1 MKALLA
7 TVISLALTTV
17 VIGNAYYQKKQFYP
31 SIVYLTNSNP
41 SMAVMYLQAFI
52 LVLLVGK
59 LLRKIFFGQ
68 LRPAEFE
75 HLIERSWYAI
85 TETCLAFTVF
95 RDDFNPKF
103 IALFTLLLFLK
114 AFHWLAEDRV
124 DYMER
129 SPVIGWLFHV
139 RILTLLMLLA
149 HADFYFIHH
158 AYQFTASKGPSVQLV
173 FGFEYSI
180 LIIMIVNILI
190 KYVLHTI
197 DSRWEAPWESKA
209 AVLLYTELAIN
220 FLKVLLYIGFVAV
233 MVRIYTLPLFAFRPM
248 YETMRSFK
256 KAYNDVVLSRR
267 AIRNMNTLYPD
278 ATPAELAAAD
288 NECIICREEMHT
300 GAKKLPC
307 NHIFH
312 AACLRLWFQRQQ
324 TCPTCR
330 LNVLRAPAPEPA
342 AAPAPPAAQPPPPA
356 PGPVPPPF
364 PNMPNLPN
372 MHNMPPPPPM
382 MAWGMP
388 PPPPPR
394 PASLANLTTAE
405 LQRMEGNER
414 RNIEARLQLLREIQ
428 AMLDASVLL
437 MQQYSTVVANLPQN
451 NATVSTQTDIKIEV
465 VNPPTS
471 ASASQAKSEPDVV
484 PTTSSYKPPA
494 VPSTSKAD
502 LTDDASMQPD
512 TTTDSTNRKRGKISE
527 MPMRPQ
533 SAYMMWLN
541 SAREQIKLDNPGM
554 KINDFAKKAGEIWK
568 SMKDK
573 TKWEEKAAK
582 AKEQY
587 AKDLESHNA
596 RESGE

>member
-1 MKALLA
+1 MKALVA

-52 LVLLVGK
+52 LVLLFGK
-59 LLRKIFFGQ
+59 LLRRIFFGQ

-103 IALFTLLLFLK
+103 IALFTVLLFLK

-129 SPVIGWLFHV
+129 SPVIGVLFHV
-139 RILTLLMLLA
+139 RILTLLTLLS
-149 HADFYFIHH
+149 HVDLYFIHH
-158 AYQFTASKGPSVQLV
+158 AYQFTTYKGPSVQLV

-180 LIIMIVNILI
+180 LTIMICNILI
-190 KYVLHTI
+190 KYTLHTI

-288 NECIICREEMHT
+288 NECIICREEMHS

-330 LNVLRAPAPEPA
+330 LNVLRAPAPETPH
-342 AAPAPPAAQPPPPA
+342 APADVPHGNVPPVNIPVLNVA
-356 PGPVPPPF
+356 PGNVPVVNIAVVNHAPGNAPLGNVPQPNAPPGNAGAPQPAVNMVPPPF
-364 PNMPNLPN
+364 PNM
-372 MHNMPPPPPM
+372 PPPPM

-388 PPPPPR
+388 PPPPR
-394 PASLANLTTAE
+394 PATLATLSTAE

-451 NATVSTQTDIKIEV
+451 SSNVATQTEISPNI
-465 VNPPTS
+465 PPS
-471 ASASQAKSEPDVV
+471 EPASMKVKTEPDVV
-484 PTTSSYKPPA
+484 PTTSNINSTA
-494 VPSTSKAD
+494 TPSTSSA
-502 LTDDASMQPD
+502 PV
-512 TTTDSTNRKRGKISE
+512 TTDFEEVSTSESNLNMNR
-527 MPMRPQ
+527 
-533 SAYMMWLN
+533 
-541 SAREQIKLDNPGM
+541 
-554 KINDFAKKAGEIWK
+554 
-568 SMKDK
+568 
-573 TKWEEKAAK
+573 EEKTGADAEELRRRRLQK
-582 AKEQY
+582 FNIQQ
-587 AKDLESHNA
+587 
-596 RESGE
+596 

>member
-1 MKALLA
+1 MKALVA

-41 SMAVMYLQAFI
+41 SMAVMYLQGFI
-52 LVLLVGK
+52 LVLLIGK

-139 RILTLLMLLA
+139 RILSLLMLLS

-158 AYQFTASKGPSVQLV
+158 AYQFTISKGPSVQLV

-190 KYVLHTI
+190 KYVLHAI
-197 DSRWEAPWESKA
+197 DSRWEAPWESKT

-288 NECIICREEMHT
+288 NECIICREEMHS

-330 LNVLRAPAPEPA
+330 LNVLRAPAPEQPH
-342 AAPAPPAAQPPPPA
+342 APPNVPHGNAPPGNVPHGNAPPGNVPPGNVPHGNAPVPPPAANI
-356 PGPVPPPF
+356 VPPPF
-364 PNMPNLPN
+364 PNL
-372 MHNMPPPPPM
+372 PPPPM
-382 MAWGMP
+382 MAWGI

-394 PASLANLTTAE
+394 PASLANLSTAE
-405 LQRMEGNER
+405 LQRMEGHER

-451 NATVSTQTDIKIEV
+451 SANVATQTEIFRTEPSPEPSPVKV
-465 VNPPTS
+465 KT
-471 ASASQAKSEPDVV
+471 EPDVV
-484 PTTSSYKPPA
+484 PTTSNYKQPVA
-494 VPSTSKAD
+494 TPSTSTATLTEDFEDVSSTETTNLNVKREKTDAD
-502 LTDDASMQPD
+502 A
-512 TTTDSTNRKRGKISE
+512 
-527 MPMRPQ
+527 
-533 SAYMMWLN
+533 
-541 SAREQIKLDNPGM
+541 
-554 KINDFAKKAGEIWK
+554 
-568 SMKDK
+568 
-573 TKWEEKAAK
+573 EELRRRRLQKFTMEK
-582 AKEQY
+582 
-587 AKDLESHNA
+587 
-596 RESGE
+596 

>member
-1 MKALLA
+1 MKAILA

-52 LVLLVGK
+52 LVLLLGK

-129 SPVIGWLFHV
+129 SPVIGLVFHV
-139 RILTLLMLLA
+139 RILSLLMLLA

-158 AYQFTASKGPSVQLV
+158 AYQFTTAKGPSVQLV

-180 LIIMIVNILI
+180 LIIMIANILI
-190 KYVLHTI
+190 KYVLHAI

-330 LNVLRAPAPEPA
+330 LNVLRAPAPEPPP
-342 AAPAPPAAQPPPPA
+342 AAPAAPPRAAPHAAPA
-356 PGPVPPPF
+356 GPPPF
-364 PNMPNLPN
+364 PNM
-372 MHNMPPPPPM
+372 PPPPM

-394 PASLANLTTAE
+394 PASLATLTTAE
-405 LQRMEGNER
+405 LQRMEGTER
-414 RNIEARLQLLREIQ
+414 RNIEARLQLLREIE

-437 MQQYSTVVANLPQN
+437 MQQYSSVVANLPQN
-451 NATVSTQTDIKIEV
+451 SVTVATQTETIKTEA
-465 VNPPTS
+465 PLSSPS
-471 ASASQAKSEPDVV
+471 AAAGPSFKPQPG
-484 PTTSSYKPPA
+484 PPPA
-494 VPSTSKAD
+494 EASSST
-502 LTDDASMQPD
+502 
-512 TTTDSTNRKRGKISE
+512 R
-527 MPMRPQ
+527 
-533 SAYMMWLN
+533 
-541 SAREQIKLDNPGM
+541 
-554 KINDFAKKAGEIWK
+554 
-568 SMKDK
+568 DK
-573 TKWEEKAAK
+573 TDADAEELRRRRLQKFTQDK
-582 AKEQY
+582 
-587 AKDLESHNA
+587 
-596 RESGE
+596 

>member
-7 TVISLALTTV
+7 TVSSLVLTTV

-139 RILTLLMLLA
+139 RILSLLMLLA
-149 HADFYFIHH
+149 QADLYFINH
-158 AYQFTASKGPSVQLV
+158 AYQVTISKGPSVQLV

-180 LIIMIVNILI
+180 LIIMIANILI
-190 KYVLHTI
+190 KYCLHAI
-197 DSRWEAPWESKA
+197 DSRWEAPWENKA
-209 AVLLYTELAIN
+209 AVLLYTDLAIN
-220 FLKVLLYIGFVAV
+220 FLKVLLYIGFVAI

-278 ATPAELAAAD
+278 ATAEELAAAD

-342 AAPAPPAAQPPPPA
+342 PAAAPPPPPDA
-356 PGPVPPPF
+356 TPPPQA
-364 PNMPNLPN
+364 
-372 MHNMPPPPPM
+372 NMPPPMMGMGPM
-382 MAWGMP
+382 PMGMGIPGMP
-388 PPPPPR
+388 GMPMGMGMGWAAPPPPPR
-394 PASLANLTTAE
+394 PAALANLTEDE
-405 LQRMEGNER
+405 LRRLEGTER
-414 RNIEARLQLLREIQ
+414 RNVEARLLLLREIQ

-437 MQQYSTVVANLPQN
+437 MQQYSAVANPQN
-451 NATVSTQTDIKIEV
+451 SANVATQTDLSGEPAEAPKSA
-465 VNPPTS
+465 PTP
-471 ASASQAKSEPDVV
+471 KSEPDVV
-484 PTTSSYKPPA
+484 P
-494 VPSTSKAD
+494 STSGSSGPRPPSPTPSSSKAQAPTLRPAALD
-502 LTDDASMQPD
+502 TDREKTDADAEELRRRRLQKF
-512 TTTDSTNRKRGKISE
+512 T
-527 MPMRPQ
+527 
-533 SAYMMWLN
+533 
-541 SAREQIKLDNPGM
+541 LD
-554 KINDFAKKAGEIWK
+554 K
-568 SMKDK
+568 
-573 TKWEEKAAK
+573 
-582 AKEQY
+582 
-587 AKDLESHNA
+587 
-596 RESGE
+596 

>member
-7 TVISLALTTV
+7 TVSSLVLTTV

-129 SPVIGWLFHV
+129 SPVIGWVFHV

-149 HADFYFIHH
+149 QADLYFINH
-158 AYQFTASKGPSVQLV
+158 AYQVTISKGPSVQLV

-180 LIIMIVNILI
+180 LIIMIANILI
-190 KYVLHTI
+190 KYCLHAI
-197 DSRWEAPWESKA
+197 DSRWEAPWENKA
-209 AVLLYTELAIN
+209 AVLLYTDLAIN
-220 FLKVLLYIGFVAV
+220 FLKVLLYIGFVAI

-278 ATPAELAAAD
+278 ATAEELAAAD

-342 AAPAPPAAQPPPPA
+342 AAAPPPPHDA
-356 PGPVPPPF
+356 TPPPQ
-364 PNMPNLPN
+364 P
-372 MHNMPPPPPM
+372 NMPPPMMGMGPM
-382 MAWGMP
+382 PMGMGIPGIPGMP
-388 PPPPPR
+388 GMPGMPMGMGWAAPPPPPR
-394 PASLANLTTAE
+394 SAALANLTEDE
-405 LQRMEGNER
+405 LRRLEGTER
-414 RNIEARLQLLREIQ
+414 RNVEARLLLLREIQ

-437 MQQYSTVVANLPQN
+437 MQQYSAVANPQN
-451 NATVSTQTDIKIEV
+451 SANVATQTDLSGEPAEGPKSA
-465 VNPPTS
+465 PTP
-471 ASASQAKSEPDVV
+471 KTEPDVV
-484 PTTSSYKPPA
+484 PSTSSSGPRPPSPT
-494 VPSTSKAD
+494 PSSSKASPAPTLRPAALD
-502 LTDDASMQPD
+502 TDREKTDADAEELRRRRLQKF
-512 TTTDSTNRKRGKISE
+512 T
-527 MPMRPQ
+527 
-533 SAYMMWLN
+533 
-541 SAREQIKLDNPGM
+541 LD
-554 KINDFAKKAGEIWK
+554 K
-568 SMKDK
+568 
-573 TKWEEKAAK
+573 
-582 AKEQY
+582 
-587 AKDLESHNA
+587 
-596 RESGE
+596 

>member
-7 TVISLALTTV
+7 TVISLGLTTV

-129 SPVIGWLFHV
+129 SPVIGLLFHV

-190 KYVLHTI
+190 KYVLHAI

-330 LNVLRAPAPEPA
+330 LNVLRAPAPEAGGA
-342 AAPAPPAAQPPPPA
+342 AGPAPAPAHPGLAPHAPHVAPTPPP

-364 PNMPNLPN
+364 P
-372 MHNMPPPPPM
+372 NMPPPPPM

-451 NATVSTQTDIKIEV
+451 NATVSTQTETRIEEL
-465 VNPPTS
+465 NKESQEPTS
-471 ASASQAKSEPDVV
+471 QVKTEPDVV
-484 PTTSSYKPPA
+484 PTTSSYKQPSPI
-494 VPSTSKAD
+494 PSTSKTIV
-502 LTDDASMQPD
+502 TDDLSPMQPD
-512 TTTDSTNRKRGKISE
+512 TTTPVDTNR
-527 MPMRPQ
+527 
-533 SAYMMWLN
+533 
-541 SAREQIKLDNPGM
+541 
-554 KINDFAKKAGEIWK
+554 
-568 SMKDK
+568 DK
-573 TKWEEKAAK
+573 TDVDAADELRRRRLQK
-582 AKEQY
+582 FAMDK
-587 AKDLESHNA
+587 
-596 RESGE
+596 

>member
-1 MKALLA
+1 MKAILA
-7 TVISLALTTV
+7 TVISLALTTI

-129 SPVIGWLFHV
+129 SPVIGWIFHI
-139 RILTLLMLLA
+139 RILSLLKLLA
-149 HADFYFIHH
+149 HADFYFIYH

-190 KYVLHTI
+190 KYVLHAI

-220 FLKVLLYIGFVAV
+220 FLKVLLYMGFVAV

-278 ATPAELAAAD
+278 ATAAELAAAD

-330 LNVLRAPAPEPA
+330 LNVLRAPAPAPAAAA
-342 AAPAPPAAQPPPPA
+342 AAPAGAAPAPAGPGPGAAAGAARAPAAPPQPPPA
-356 PGPVPPPF
+356 PGVGTAVPPPF
-364 PNMPNLPN
+364 PNM
-372 MHNMPPPPPM
+372 PPPPM

-394 PASLANLTTAE
+394 PASLANLSTAE

-414 RNIEARLQLLREIQ
+414 RNIEARLQLLREIE

-437 MQQYSTVVANLPQN
+437 MQQYSAVVANLPQN
-451 NATVSTQTDIKIEV
+451 SITIGTQTEAVKSES
-465 VNPPTS
+465 TS
-471 ASASQAKSEPDVV
+471 EPSPSNVKVEPDVV
-484 PTTSSYKPPA
+484 PTTSTSQKPTP
-494 VPSTSKAD
+494 TSPQTT
-502 LTDDASMQPD
+502 LQPD
-512 TTTDSTNRKRGKISE
+512 EYIPE
-527 MPMRPQ
+527 
-533 SAYMMWLN
+533 SAAP
-541 SAREQIKLDNPGM
+541 SSSSR
-554 KINDFAKKAGEIWK
+554 
-568 SMKDK
+568 DK
-573 TKWEEKAAK
+573 TDADTEELRRRRLQKFTVDK
-582 AKEQY
+582 
-587 AKDLESHNA
+587 
-596 RESGE
+596 

>member
-7 TVISLALTTV
+7 TVISLGLTTV

-41 SMAVMYLQAFI
+41 SMA
-52 LVLLVGK
+52 
-59 LLRKIFFGQ
+59 
-68 LRPAEFE
+68 

-129 SPVIGWLFHV
+129 SPVIGLLFHV

-190 KYVLHTI
+190 KYVLHAI

-300 GAKKLPC
+300 A
-307 NHIFH
+307 
-312 AACLRLWFQRQQ
+312 
-324 TCPTCR
+324 
-330 LNVLRAPAPEPA
+330 
-342 AAPAPPAAQPPPPA
+342 
-356 PGPVPPPF
+356 
-364 PNMPNLPN
+364 
-372 MHNMPPPPPM
+372 M

-451 NATVSTQTDIKIEV
+451 NATVSTQTETRIEEL
-465 VNPPTS
+465 NKESQEPTS
-471 ASASQAKSEPDVV
+471 QVKTEPDVV
-484 PTTSSYKPPA
+484 PTTSSYKQPSPI
-494 VPSTSKAD
+494 PSTSKTIV
-502 LTDDASMQPD
+502 TDDLSPMQPD
-512 TTTDSTNRKRGKISE
+512 TTTPVDTNR
-527 MPMRPQ
+527 
-533 SAYMMWLN
+533 
-541 SAREQIKLDNPGM
+541 
-554 KINDFAKKAGEIWK
+554 
-568 SMKDK
+568 DK
-573 TKWEEKAAK
+573 TDVDAADELRRRRLQK
-582 AKEQY
+582 FAMDK
-587 AKDLESHNA
+587 
-596 RESGE
+596 

>member
-7 TVISLALTTV
+7 TVISLGLTTV

-129 SPVIGWLFHV
+129 SPVIGLLFHV

-158 AYQFTASKGPSVQLV
+158 AYQFTAVKGPSVQLV

-190 KYVLHTI
+190 KYVLHAI

-330 LNVLRAPAPEPA
+330 LNVLRAPAPEAAGAPGPA
-342 AAPAPPAAQPPPPA
+342 PPAPPLVGLPPHAAPAPPP

-364 PNMPNLPN
+364 P
-372 MHNMPPPPPM
+372 NMPPPPPM

-451 NATVSTQTDIKIEV
+451 NVTVSTQTETRIEELIKESPIS
-465 VNPPTS
+465 TT
-471 ASASQAKSEPDVV
+471 QGKSEPDVV
-484 PTTSSYKPPA
+484 PTTSSYKQPSP
-494 VPSTSKAD
+494 VPSTSKTIVTED
-502 LTDDASMQPD
+502 TSPMQPD
-512 TTTDSTNRKRGKISE
+512 TTTPVDTNR
-527 MPMRPQ
+527 
-533 SAYMMWLN
+533 
-541 SAREQIKLDNPGM
+541 
-554 KINDFAKKAGEIWK
+554 
-568 SMKDK
+568 DK
-573 TKWEEKAAK
+573 TDVDAADELRRRRLQK
-582 AKEQY
+582 FALDK
-587 AKDLESHNA
+587 
-596 RESGE
+596 

>member
-1 MKALLA
+1 MKAVLA

-59 LLRKIFFGQ
+59 MLRKIFFGQ

-129 SPVIGWLFHV
+129 SPVIGWVFHI
-139 RILTLLMLLA
+139 RILSLLMLLA

-158 AYQFTASKGPSVQLV
+158 AYHVTTSKGPSVQLV

-180 LIIMIVNILI
+180 LIIMIANILI
-190 KYVLHTI
+190 KYVLHAI

-278 ATPAELAAAD
+278 ATQAELEAAD
-288 NECIICREEMHT
+288 NECIICREEMHS
-300 GAKKLPC
+300 AL
-307 NHIFH
+307 
-312 AACLRLWFQRQQ
+312 
-324 TCPTCR
+324 
-330 LNVLRAPAPEPA
+330 
-342 AAPAPPAAQPPPPA
+342 
-356 PGPVPPPF
+356 
-364 PNMPNLPN
+364 
-372 MHNMPPPPPM
+372 
-382 MAWGMP
+382 MAWP

-394 PASLANLTTAE
+394 PANLAVLTTAE

-437 MQQYSTVVANLPQN
+437 MQQYSTVVANSAQN
-451 NATVSTQTDIKIEV
+451 NVSVATQTETQPDPVSEV
-465 VNPPTS
+465 KVKT
-471 ASASQAKSEPDVV
+471 EPDVV
-484 PTTSSYKPPA
+484 PSTSEYRSPSP
-494 VPSTSKAD
+494 VPSTSKQEIKPEE
-502 LTDDASMQPD
+502 LSDA
-512 TTTDSTNRKRGKISE
+512 TDSDRVKTDADTEELRRRRLQKFT
-527 MPMRPQ
+527 
-533 SAYMMWLN
+533 
-541 SAREQIKLDNPGM
+541 LD
-554 KINDFAKKAGEIWK
+554 K
-568 SMKDK
+568 
-573 TKWEEKAAK
+573 
-582 AKEQY
+582 
-587 AKDLESHNA
+587 
-596 RESGE
+596 

>member
-1 MKALLA
+1 MTVKMKALVA
-7 TVISLALTTV
+7 AAISLALTTI

-31 SIVYLTNSNP
+31 SVVYLTNSNP
-41 SMAVMYLQAFI
+41 SMAVMYLQGLI

-59 LLRKIFFGQ
+59 IIRKIFFGQ
-68 LRPAEFE
+68 LRPAELE
-75 HLIERSWYAI
+75 HLMERSWYAI

-103 IALFTLLLFLK
+103 IALFTVLLFLK

-149 HADFYFIHH
+149 QADFFFIHH
-158 AYQFTASKGPSVQLV
+158 AYQFTLLKGPSVQLV

-180 LIIMIVNILI
+180 LLVMIVNILI
-190 KYVLHTI
+190 KYILHAI

-220 FLKVLLYIGFVAV
+220 FFKVLLYIGFVV
-233 MVRIYTLPLFAFRPM
+233 IMVRIFTLPLFAFRPM

-256 KAYNDVVLSRR
+256 RAYSDVVLSRR

-278 ATPAELAAAD
+278 ATAEELAAAD
-288 NECIICREEMHT
+288 NECIICREEMHG

-330 LNVLRAPAPEPA
+330 LNVLRAPAPDAAPHA
-342 AAPAPPAAQPPPPA
+342 PHAAPAPHA
-356 PGPVPPPF
+356 PNAPRAPPPPF
-364 PNMPNLPN
+364 PNV
-372 MHNMPPPPPM
+372 PPPPM

-388 PPPPPR
+388 PAPPPR
-394 PASLANLTTAE
+394 PASLATLSAE
-405 LQRMEGNER
+405 ELRRMEGTER
-414 RNIEARLQLLREIQ
+414 RNVEARLHLLHEIQ

-437 MQQYSTVVANLPQN
+437 MQQYSSVVANLPLDRN
-451 NATVSTQTDIKIEV
+451 DVATQTDANRPE
-465 VNPPTS
+465 PSPAPS
-471 ASASQAKSEPDVV
+471 PAGARPEPDAV
-484 PTTSSYKPPA
+484 PGTSSEATPG
-494 VPSTSKAD
+494 PSGSSDGFEDFAF
-502 LTDDASMQPD
+502 DDADKLTSD
-512 TTTDSTNRKRGKISE
+512 TFSEKTD
-527 MPMRPQ
+527 
-533 SAYMMWLN
+533 AD
-541 SAREQIKLDNPGM
+541 A
-554 KINDFAKKAGEIWK
+554 
-568 SMKDK
+568 
-573 TKWEEKAAK
+573 EELRRRRLQKFS
-582 AKEQY
+582 
-587 AKDLESHNA
+587 LEN
-596 RESGE
+596 

>member
-1 MKALLA
+1 MKAVVA

-31 SIVYLTNSNP
+31 SVVYLTNSNP

-129 SPVIGWLFHV
+129 SPVIGWLFHI
-139 RILTLLMLLA
+139 RILSLLMLLA
-149 HADFYFIHH
+149 HADLYFIHH
-158 AYQFTASKGPSVQLV
+158 AYAFTATKGPSVQLV

-190 KYVLHTI
+190 KYVLHAI

-220 FLKVLLYIGFVAV
+220 FLKVLLYVGFVAV

-288 NECIICREEMHT
+288 NECIICREEMHS

-330 LNVLRAPAPEPA
+330 LNVLRAPE
-342 AAPAPPAAQPPPPA
+342 PAPPAAPAAPAAPNAPAPAHAPPPPPGAA
-356 PGPVPPPF
+356 PSTAPPPF
-364 PNMPNLPN
+364 PNMP
-372 MHNMPPPPPM
+372 PPPM
-382 MAWGMP
+382 MGWGL

-394 PASLANLTTAE
+394 PATLASLSADE
-405 LQRMEGNER
+405 LRRLEGTER
-414 RNIEARLQLLREIQ
+414 RNVEARLQLLREIQ

-437 MQQYSTVVANLPQN
+437 MQQYSNVVANLPLN
-451 NATVSTQTDIKIEV
+451 CTNVATQTELNQTESSPEV
-465 VNPPTS
+465 SSVKVKT
-471 ASASQAKSEPDVV
+471 EPDVV
-484 PTTSSYKPPA
+484 PTTSTYKPMA
-494 VPSTSKAD
+494 GPSTSKD
-502 LTDDASMQPD
+502 NFNFSSD
-512 TTTDSTNRKRGKISE
+512 TTDTTNTDSF
-527 MPMRPQ
+527 
-533 SAYMMWLN
+533 
-541 SAREQIKLDNPGM
+541 RETLDA
-554 KINDFAKKAGEIWK
+554 DA
-568 SMKDK
+568 
-573 TKWEEKAAK
+573 EELRRRRLQKFTAEK
-582 AKEQY
+582 
-587 AKDLESHNA
+587 
-596 RESGE
+596 

>member
-129 SPVIGWLFHV
+129 SPVIGWLFHI

-149 HADFYFIHH
+149 HADLYFIHH
-158 AYQFTASKGPSVQLV
+158 AYQFTALKGPSVQLV

-190 KYVLHTI
+190 KYVLHAI

-330 LNVLRAPAPEPA
+330 LNVLRAPAPEST
-342 AAPAPPAAQPPPPA
+342 APGAPPPAAPHVPPHAPPHPPNAAPVPPPA
-356 PGPVPPPF
+356 PGTVPPPF
-364 PNMPNLPN
+364 PNM
-372 MHNMPPPPPM
+372 PPPPM

-394 PASLANLTTAE
+394 PVSLANLTTAE

-437 MQQYSTVVANLPQN
+437 MQQYSTVVASLPQN
-451 NATVSTQTDIKIEV
+451 SINASTQTESRPDEPTREPGESSEV
-465 VNPPTS
+465 
-471 ASASQAKSEPDVV
+471 KSEPDVV
-484 PTTSSYKPPA
+484 PTTSSYKHPSPT
-494 VPSTSKAD
+494 PSTSKTISPPN
-502 LTDDASMQPD
+502 LDDINPHMPQSD
-512 TTTDSTNRKRGKISE
+512 TTALIDSNREKTDTDADELRRRRLQK
-527 MPMRPQ
+527 
-533 SAYMMWLN
+533 
-541 SAREQIKLDNPGM
+541 
-554 KINDFAKKAGEIWK
+554 FA
-568 SMKDK
+568 MDK
-573 TKWEEKAAK
+573 
-582 AKEQY
+582 
-587 AKDLESHNA
+587 
-596 RESGE
+596 

>member
-7 TVISLALTTV
+7 TVISLTLTVV

-31 SIVYLTNSNP
+31 SVVYLTNSNP

-52 LVLLVGK
+52 LVLLIGK
-59 LLRKIFFGQ
+59 LMRKVFFGT

-103 IALFTLLLFLK
+103 IALFTVLLFLK

-129 SPVIGWLFHV
+129 SPVIGLVFHV
-139 RILTLLMLLA
+139 RILSLLMLLA
-149 HADFYFIHH
+149 HLDMYFIVH
-158 AYQFTASKGPSVQLV
+158 AYQVTMAKGPSVQLV
-173 FGFEYSI
+173 FGFEYAI
-180 LIIMIVNILI
+180 LIIMIANILI
-190 KYVLHTI
+190 KYILHAI

-209 AVLLYTELAIN
+209 AVLLYTELAVN
-220 FLKVLLYIGFVAV
+220 FLKVLLYIGFVTV

-278 ATPAELAAAD
+278 ATAAELAAAD
-288 NECIICREEMHT
+288 NECIICREDMHS

-330 LNVLRAPAPEPA
+330 LNVLRAPEPPT
-342 AAPAPPAAQPPPPA
+342 AAPAPPNAAPPH
-356 PGPVPPPF
+356 V
-364 PNMPNLPN
+364 PNMPNMPLPHMNLN
-372 MHNMPPPPPM
+372 MPHMNLNMPPNLNLPPNLPPPPPM
-382 MAWGMP
+382 MSWGAPPPP

-394 PASLANLTTAE
+394 PAGLATLSLAE

-414 RNIEARLQLLREIQ
+414 ANIEARLQLLQEIQ
-428 AMLDASVLL
+428 AMLDAAVLL
-437 MQQYSTVVANLPQN
+437 MQQYSTVAARHPG
-451 NATVSTQTDIKIEV
+451 ATVATQTDSVKES
-465 VNPPTS
+465 PERSGAGEAP
-471 ASASQAKSEPDVV
+471 APD
-484 PTTSSYKPPA
+484 
-494 VPSTSKAD
+494 STSPAGLDPRPGAAQPGPSKD
-502 LTDDASMQPD
+502 LPSSSVMSSTS
-512 TTTDSTNRKRGKISE
+512 TSNDSTD
-527 MPMRPQ
+527 
-533 SAYMMWLN
+533 A
-541 SAREQIKLDNPGM
+541 A
-554 KINDFAKKAGEIWK
+554 A
-568 SMKDK
+568 
-573 TKWEEKAAK
+573 EELRRRRLQKFTTEK
-582 AKEQY
+582 
-587 AKDLESHNA
+587 
-596 RESGE
+596 

>member
-7 TVISLALTTV
+7 TVSSLVLTTV

-139 RILTLLMLLA
+139 RILGLLMLLA

-180 LIIMIVNILI
+180 LIIMIANILI
-190 KYVLHTI
+190 KYVLHAI

-220 FLKVLLYIGFVAV
+220 FLKVLLYIGFVAI

-278 ATPAELAAAD
+278 ATAEELAAAD

-342 AAPAPPAAQPPPPA
+342 APAPPPAAPAPP
-356 PGPVPPPF
+356 PPPF
-364 PNMPNLPN
+364 PNMP
-372 MHNMPPPPPM
+372 PPPTM
-382 MAWGMP
+382 MGWGPP

-394 PASLANLTTAE
+394 PAALANLTTAE
-405 LQRMEGNER
+405 LQRLEGTER
-414 RNIEARLQLLREIQ
+414 RNVEARLLLLREIQ

-437 MQQYSTVVANLPQN
+437 MQQYSAVVANMPQN
-451 NATVSTQTDIKIEV
+451 SANAATQTDV
-465 VNPPTS
+465 VTNTETAAPAPV
-471 ASASQAKSEPDVV
+471 KKEPDVV
-484 PTTSSYKPPA
+484 PTTSGAGLRPPSPA
-494 VPSTSKAD
+494 PSSSKAH
-502 LTDDASMQPD
+502 PE
-512 TTTDSTNRKRGKISE
+512 G
-527 MPMRPQ
+527 PQ
-533 SAYMMWLN
+533 SDA
-541 SAREQIKLDNPGM
+541 ATALDSNRSVM
-554 KINDFAKKAGEIWK
+554 
-568 SMKDK
+568 
-573 TKWEEKAAK
+573 
-582 AKEQY
+582 Q
-587 AKDLESHNA
+587 
-596 RESGE
+596 

>member
-1 MKALLA
+1 MKAIVA

-52 LVLLVGK
+52 LVLLAGRI
-59 LLRKIFFGQ
+59 LRKIFFGQ
-68 LRPAEFE
+68 LRAAEFE

-139 RILTLLMLLA
+139 RIVTLMVLLSN
-149 HADFYFIHH
+149 ADLYFIHH
-158 AYQFTASKGPSVQLV
+158 AYIFTAARGPSVQLV

-180 LIIMIVNILI
+180 LIIMLLNIMI
-190 KYVLHTI
+190 KYVLHAV
-197 DSRWEAPWESKA
+197 DSQWEAPWESKA
-209 AVLLYTELAIN
+209 AVLLYTELVIN
-220 FLKVLLYIGFVAV
+220 FFKVLLYIGFVVV
-233 MVRIYTLPLFAFRPM
+233 MVRIFTLPLFAFRPM

-278 ATPAELAAAD
+278 ATAEELAAAD
-288 NECIICREEMHT
+288 NECIICREEMHN

-330 LNVLRAPAPEPA
+330 LNVLRAPAPD
-342 AAPAPPAAQPPPPA
+342 AAPAPPPAPPAQPA
-356 PGPVPPPF
+356 PPPF
-364 PNMPNLPN
+364 PNLL
-372 MHNMPPPPPM
+372 PPPPVI
-382 MAWGMP
+382 AWGPP

-394 PASLANLTTAE
+394 PASLANLSMEE
-405 LQRMEGNER
+405 LQRMEGTER
-414 RNIEARLQLLREIQ
+414 RNVEARIQLVRDIQ
-428 AMLDASVLL
+428 AMLDASVLM
-437 MQQYSTVVANLPQN
+437 MQQYSTVVANLPRYFN
-451 NATVSTQTDIKIEV
+451 DAGTQTEA
-465 VNPPTS
+465 NQTEAPAEPS
-471 ASASQAKSEPDVV
+471 PSRPKSEPDVV
-484 PTTSSYKPPA
+484 PSTSGSTK
-494 VPSTSKAD
+494 PSTSAATSSNAFHD
-502 LTDDASMQPD
+502 CLEPD
-512 TTTDSTNRKRGKISE
+512 TVTSTSTTTDPVR
-527 MPMRPQ
+527 
-533 SAYMMWLN
+533 
-541 SAREQIKLDNPGM
+541 
-554 KINDFAKKAGEIWK
+554 
-568 SMKDK
+568 
-573 TKWEEKAAK
+573 
-582 AKEQY
+582 
-587 AKDLESHNA
+587 AKDDANSEELRRRRLQKFTLEN
-596 RESGE
+596 

>member
-1 MKALLA
+1 M
-7 TVISLALTTV
+7 
-17 VIGNAYYQKKQFYP
+17 
-31 SIVYLTNSNP
+31 
-41 SMAVMYLQAFI
+41 
-52 LVLLVGK
+52 
-59 LLRKIFFGQ
+59 RKVFFGQ

-103 IALFTLLLFLK
+103 IALFTVLLFLK

-129 SPVIGWLFHV
+129 SPVIGYLFHL
-139 RILTLLMLLA
+139 RILTLLLLLA
-149 HADFYFIHH
+149 NLDCFFISHAMQVTI
-158 AYQFTASKGPSVQLV
+158 AKGPSVQLV
-173 FGFEYSI
+173 FGFEYAI
-180 LIIMIVNILI
+180 LIIMLANIFI
-190 KYVLHTI
+190 KYLLHTA
-197 DSRWEAPWESKA
+197 DAQWETPWESKA

-288 NECIICREEMHT
+288 NECIICREEMHS

-330 LNVLRAPAPEPA
+330 LNVLRAPVPDAVPAPAPHA
-342 AAPAPPAAQPPPPA
+342 VPPHAPPPAAPAPGPAAA
-356 PGPVPPPF
+356 PPPF
-364 PNMPNLPN
+364 PNI
-372 MHNMPPPPPM
+372 PPPTPM
-382 MAWGMP
+382 MPWGVP

-394 PASLANLTTAE
+394 PANLANLSVAE

-437 MQQYSTVVANLPQN
+437 MQQYSSVAAAADLPLH
-451 NATVSTQTDIKIEV
+451 ASSVGTQTES
-465 VNPPTS
+465 NNE
-471 ASASQAKSEPDVV
+471 SE
-484 PTTSSYKPPA
+484 
-494 VPSTSKAD
+494 STSKAPEVKIK
-502 LTDDASMQPD
+502 TDTEIPSSSAAYKTEAPVATTSTDTSIQPED
-512 TTTDSTNRKRGKISE
+512 
-527 MPMRPQ
+527 
-533 SAYMMWLN
+533 
-541 SAREQIKLDNPGM
+541 QIK
-554 KINDFAKKAGEIWK
+554 
-568 SMKDK
+568 S
-573 TKWEEKAAK
+573 T
-582 AKEQY
+582 EQSIPNFTN
-587 AKDLESHNA
+587 EN
-596 RESGE
+596 R

>member
-7 TVISLALTTV
+7 TVISLGLTTV

-129 SPVIGWLFHV
+129 SPVIGLLFHV

-190 KYVLHTI
+190 KYVLHAI

-330 LNVLRAPAPEPA
+330 LNVLRAPAPEAGGA
-342 AAPAPPAAQPPPPA
+342 AGPAPAPAHPGLAPHVPHVAPTPPP

-364 PNMPNLPN
+364 P
-372 MHNMPPPPPM
+372 NMPPPPPM

-451 NATVSTQTDIKIEV
+451 NATVSTQTETRIEEL
-465 VNPPTS
+465 NKESQEPTS
-471 ASASQAKSEPDVV
+471 QVKTEPDVV
-484 PTTSSYKPPA
+484 PTTSSYKQPSPI
-494 VPSTSKAD
+494 PSTSKTIV
-502 LTDDASMQPD
+502 TDDLSPMQPD
-512 TTTDSTNRKRGKISE
+512 TTTPVDTNR
-527 MPMRPQ
+527 
-533 SAYMMWLN
+533 
-541 SAREQIKLDNPGM
+541 
-554 KINDFAKKAGEIWK
+554 
-568 SMKDK
+568 DK
-573 TKWEEKAAK
+573 TDVDAADELRRRRLQK
-582 AKEQY
+582 FAMDK
-587 AKDLESHNA
+587 
-596 RESGE
+596 

>member
-1 MKALLA
+1 MKALVA

-52 LVLLVGK
+52 LVLLLGK
-59 LLRKIFFGQ
+59 VFRRIFFGQ

-103 IALFTLLLFLK
+103 IALFTVLLFLK

-129 SPVIGWLFHV
+129 SPVIGLLFHL
-139 RILTLLMLLA
+139 RILTLLTLLT
-149 HADFYFIHH
+149 HADFFFIHH
-158 AYQFTASKGPSVQLV
+158 AYQFTTSKGPSVQLV

-180 LIIMIVNILI
+180 LLIMIINIVI
-190 KYVLHTI
+190 KYTLHTI

-209 AVLLYTELAIN
+209 AVLLYTELIIN

-278 ATPAELAAAD
+278 ATAAELAAAD
-288 NECIICREEMHT
+288 NECIICREEMHS

-330 LNVLRAPAPEPA
+330 LNVLRAPAPDTPHVPDGIPPGNVPLVNVPLGNVPLGNAPLGNAPLGNAPVGNA
-342 AAPAPPAAQPPPPA
+342 AAPPPA
-356 PGPVPPPF
+356 PNVVPPPF
-364 PNMPNLPN
+364 PNI
-372 MHNMPPPPPM
+372 PPPPM
-382 MAWGMP
+382 MGWGL

-394 PASLANLTTAE
+394 PASLATLSAAE
-405 LQRMEGNER
+405 LQRMEGHER

-437 MQQYSTVVANLPQN
+437 MQQYSAVVANLPQN
-451 NATVSTQTDIKIEV
+451 SANVATQTDNIQNE
-465 VNPPTS
+465 PTPGP
-471 ASASQAKSEPDVV
+471 APVKVKTDPDVGAGV
-484 PTTSSYKPPA
+484 SSA
-494 VPSTSKAD
+494 TPSTSSAQPTASPAHTQHTDVSSSDNTSLHVDREPKTETDAD
-502 LTDDASMQPD
+502 ADELRRRRLQRF
-512 TTTDSTNRKRGKISE
+512 TT
-527 MPMRPQ
+527 
-533 SAYMMWLN
+533 
-541 SAREQIKLDNPGM
+541 
-554 KINDFAKKAGEIWK
+554 AK
-568 SMKDK
+568 
-573 TKWEEKAAK
+573 
-582 AKEQY
+582 
-587 AKDLESHNA
+587 
-596 RESGE
+596 

>member
-1 MKALLA
+1 MKALVA
-7 TVISLALTTV
+7 AAISLALTTI

-31 SIVYLTNSNP
+31 SVVYLTNSNP
-41 SMAVMYLQAFI
+41 SMAVMYLQGLI

-59 LLRKIFFGQ
+59 IIRKIFFGQ
-68 LRPAEFE
+68 LRPAELE
-75 HLIERSWYAI
+75 HLMERSWYAI

-103 IALFTLLLFLK
+103 IALFTVLLFLK

-149 HADFYFIHH
+149 QADFFFIHH
-158 AYQFTASKGPSVQLV
+158 AYQFTLLKGPSVQLV

-180 LIIMIVNILI
+180 LLVMIVNILI
-190 KYVLHTI
+190 KYILHAI

-220 FLKVLLYIGFVAV
+220 FFKVLLYIGFVV
-233 MVRIYTLPLFAFRPM
+233 IMVRIFTLPLFAFRPM

-256 KAYNDVVLSRR
+256 RAYSDVVLSRR

-278 ATPAELAAAD
+278 ATAEELAAAD
-288 NECIICREEMHT
+288 NECIICREEMHG

-330 LNVLRAPAPEPA
+330 LNVLRAPAPD
-342 AAPAPPAAQPPPPA
+342 AAPHAPNAVPA
-356 PGPVPPPF
+356 PHAANAPRAPHGAPPPPF
-364 PNMPNLPN
+364 PNV
-372 MHNMPPPPPM
+372 PPPPM

-388 PPPPPR
+388 PAPPPR
-394 PASLANLTTAE
+394 PASLATLSAEE
-405 LQRMEGNER
+405 LQRMEGTER
-414 RNIEARLQLLREIQ
+414 RNVEARLHLLHEIR

-437 MQQYSTVVANLPQN
+437 MQQYSSVVANLPLDRSDV
-451 NATVSTQTDIKIEV
+451 ATQTDV
-465 VNPPTS
+465 DRP
-471 ASASQAKSEPDVV
+471 EPSPAPSPAGAGPETD
-484 PTTSSYKPPA
+484 A
-494 VPSTSKAD
+494 VPGTSFEPAAGPSGSSEGIED
-502 LTDDASMQPD
+502 FALDDADKLTSD
-512 TTTDSTNRKRGKISE
+512 ASSE
-527 MPMRPQ
+527 
-533 SAYMMWLN
+533 SAG
-541 SAREQIKLDNPGM
+541 AD
-554 KINDFAKKAGEIWK
+554 A
-568 SMKDK
+568 
-573 TKWEEKAAK
+573 EELRRRRLQKFS
-582 AKEQY
+582 
-587 AKDLESHNA
+587 LEN
-596 RESGE
+596 

>member
-7 TVISLALTTV
+7 TVISLGLTTV

-129 SPVIGWLFHV
+129 SPVIGLLFHV

-149 HADFYFIHH
+149 HADSYFIHH

-190 KYVLHTI
+190 KYVLHAI

-330 LNVLRAPAPEPA
+330 LNVLRAPAPEAAAGPA
-342 AAPAPPAAQPPPPA
+342 PAPAPGLAPHAPHAAPAPPP
-356 PGPVPPPF
+356 PGPPPPPF
-364 PNMPNLPN
+364 P
-372 MHNMPPPPPM
+372 NMPPPPPM

-394 PASLANLTTAE
+394 PANLASLTTAE

-428 AMLDASVLL
+428 SMLDASVLL

-451 NATVSTQTDIKIEV
+451 NATVSTQTETRIEELNTASTV
-465 VNPPTS
+465 PTAPS
-471 ASASQAKSEPDVV
+471 PVKTEPDVV
-484 PTTSSYKPPA
+484 PTTSSYKQPA
-494 VPSTSKAD
+494 PTPSTSK
-502 LTDDASMQPD
+502 TIDDPSPMQPD
-512 TTTDSTNRKRGKISE
+512 TTTPVDTNR
-527 MPMRPQ
+527 
-533 SAYMMWLN
+533 
-541 SAREQIKLDNPGM
+541 
-554 KINDFAKKAGEIWK
+554 
-568 SMKDK
+568 DK
-573 TKWEEKAAK
+573 TDVDAADELRRRRLQK
-582 AKEQY
+582 FAMDK
-587 AKDLESHNA
+587 
-596 RESGE
+596 

>member
-1 MKALLA
+1 MKAILA

-139 RILTLLMLLA
+139 RILSLLMLLA
-149 HADFYFIHH
+149 YADSYFIFH
-158 AYQFTASKGPSVQLV
+158 AYQVTASKGPSVQLV

-180 LIIMIVNILI
+180 LIIMIANILI
-190 KYVLHTI
+190 KYALHAI
-197 DSRWEAPWESKA
+197 DSRWETPWESKA

-278 ATPAELAAAD
+278 ATAAELAAAD
-288 NECIICREEMHT
+288 NECIICREEMHS

-330 LNVLRAPAPEPA
+330 LNVLRAPAPSPDA
-342 AAPAPPAAQPPPPA
+342 GPAPAQRANPAPA
-356 PGPVPPPF
+356 PGPGAVPGQAPPQAGAVPPPF
-364 PNMPNLPN
+364 PNMP
-372 MHNMPPPPPM
+372 PPPM
-382 MAWGMP
+382 MSWGIP

-394 PASLANLTTAE
+394 PASLATLTTAE
-405 LQRMEGNER
+405 LQRMEGTER

-437 MQQYSTVVANLPQN
+437 MQQYSAVVTNLPQN
-451 NATVSTQTDIKIEV
+451 QSTVATQTDAVPIETV
-465 VNPPTS
+465 ETPKV
-471 ASASQAKSEPDVV
+471 KVKVEPDVV
-484 PTTSSYKPPA
+484 PTTSSHQSLSA
-494 VPSTSKAD
+494 PSTSGVKLPPAD
-502 LTDDASMQPD
+502 TPELS
-512 TTTDSTNRKRGKISE
+512 SR
-527 MPMRPQ
+527 
-533 SAYMMWLN
+533 
-541 SAREQIKLDNPGM
+541 
-554 KINDFAKKAGEIWK
+554 
-568 SMKDK
+568 DK
-573 TKWEEKAAK
+573 TDTDAEELRRRRLQKFTMDK
-582 AKEQY
+582 
-587 AKDLESHNA
+587 
-596 RESGE
+596 

>member
-1 MKALLA
+1 MKAVLA

-52 LVLLVGK
+52 LVLLLGK

-129 SPVIGWLFHV
+129 SPVIGLVFHV
-139 RILTLLMLLA
+139 RILSLLMLLA

-158 AYQFTASKGPSVQLV
+158 AYQFTAAKGPSVQLV

-180 LIIMIVNILI
+180 LIIMIANILI
-190 KYVLHTI
+190 KYVLHAI

-342 AAPAPPAAQPPPPA
+342 PGPAPAPAPRPPQPRPANNA
-356 PGPVPPPF
+356 VPPPF
-364 PNMPNLPN
+364 PNM
-372 MHNMPPPPPM
+372 PPPPM

-394 PASLANLTTAE
+394 PASLATLTTAE

-414 RNIEARLQLLREIQ
+414 RNIEARLQLLREIES
-428 AMLDASVLL
+428 MLDASVLL
-437 MQQYSTVVANLPQN
+437 MQQYSAVVANLPQN
-451 NATVSTQTDIKIEV
+451 NVTVATQTE
-465 VNPPTS
+465 
-471 ASASQAKSEPDVV
+471 AKPE
-484 PTTSSYKPPA
+484 PA
-494 VPSTSKAD
+494 VPS
-502 LTDDASMQPD
+502 PD
-512 TTTDSTNRKRGKISE
+512 VSPGPSHSAEPAAANTTR
-527 MPMRPQ
+527 
-533 SAYMMWLN
+533 
-541 SAREQIKLDNPGM
+541 
-554 KINDFAKKAGEIWK
+554 
-568 SMKDK
+568 DK
-573 TKWEEKAAK
+573 TDADAEELRRRRLQKFTQDK
-582 AKEQY
+582 
-587 AKDLESHNA
+587 
-596 RESGE
+596 

>member
-1 MKALLA
+1 MKALVA

-52 LVLLVGK
+52 LVLLIGK

-139 RILTLLMLLA
+139 RILSLLMLLS

-158 AYQFTASKGPSVQLV
+158 AYQFTISKGPSVQLV

-190 KYVLHTI
+190 KYVLHAI
-197 DSRWEAPWESKA
+197 DSRWEAPWESKT

-288 NECIICREEMHT
+288 NECIICREEMHS

-330 LNVLRAPAPEPA
+330 LNVLRAPAPEQPH
-342 AAPAPPAAQPPPPA
+342 APPNVPHGNAPPGNVPHGNAPPGNVPPGNVPHGNAPVPPPAANI
-356 PGPVPPPF
+356 VPPPF
-364 PNMPNLPN
+364 PNM
-372 MHNMPPPPPM
+372 PPPPM

-388 PPPPPR
+388 PPPPR
-394 PASLANLTTAE
+394 PASLANLSTAE
-405 LQRMEGNER
+405 LQRMEGHER

-451 NATVSTQTDIKIEV
+451 SANVATQTEIFRTEPSPEPSPVKV
-465 VNPPTS
+465 KT
-471 ASASQAKSEPDVV
+471 EPDVV
-484 PTTSSYKPPA
+484 PTTSNYKQPA
-494 VPSTSKAD
+494 ATPSTSTATVTEDFEDVSSSETTNLNVKREKTDAD
-502 LTDDASMQPD
+502 A
-512 TTTDSTNRKRGKISE
+512 
-527 MPMRPQ
+527 
-533 SAYMMWLN
+533 
-541 SAREQIKLDNPGM
+541 
-554 KINDFAKKAGEIWK
+554 
-568 SMKDK
+568 
-573 TKWEEKAAK
+573 EELRRRRLQKFTMEK
-582 AKEQY
+582 
-587 AKDLESHNA
+587 
-596 RESGE
+596 

>member
-7 TVISLALTTV
+7 TVISLGLTTV

-129 SPVIGWLFHV
+129 SPVIGLLFHV

-158 AYQFTASKGPSVQLV
+158 AYQFTAVKGPSVQLV

-190 KYVLHTI
+190 KYVLHAI

-330 LNVLRAPAPEPA
+330 LNVLRAPAPDAAAGPA
-342 AAPAPPAAQPPPPA
+342 GPAPPAPPLAGLAPHAAPAPPP

-364 PNMPNLPN
+364 P
-372 MHNMPPPPPM
+372 NMPPPPPM

-451 NATVSTQTDIKIEV
+451 NVTVSTQTETRIEELTKES
-465 VNPPTS
+465 PISTT
-471 ASASQAKSEPDVV
+471 QGKSEPDVV
-484 PTTSSYKPPA
+484 PTTSSYKQPSP
-494 VPSTSKAD
+494 VPSTSKTIVTED
-502 LTDDASMQPD
+502 TSPMQPD
-512 TTTDSTNRKRGKISE
+512 TTTPVDTNR
-527 MPMRPQ
+527 
-533 SAYMMWLN
+533 
-541 SAREQIKLDNPGM
+541 
-554 KINDFAKKAGEIWK
+554 
-568 SMKDK
+568 DK
-573 TKWEEKAAK
+573 TDVDAADELRRRRLQK
-582 AKEQY
+582 FAVDK
-587 AKDLESHNA
+587 
-596 RESGE
+596 

>member
-1 MKALLA
+1 MKMKALVA

-31 SIVYLTNSNP
+31 SVVYLTNSNP

-59 LLRKIFFGQ
+59 ILRKIFFGQ

-139 RILTLLMLLA
+139 RILSLLTLLA
-149 HADFYFIHH
+149 HADLYFIHH
-158 AYQFTASKGPSVQLV
+158 AYSFTTSKGPSVQVV

-180 LIIMIVNILI
+180 LIFMIANILI
-190 KYVLHTI
+190 KYMLHAI

-248 YETMRSFK
+248 YETLRSFN

-278 ATPAELAAAD
+278 ATPEELAAAD
-288 NECIICREEMHT
+288 NECIICREEMHS

-330 LNVLRAPAPEPA
+330 LNVLRAPAPEPPNA
-342 AAPAPPAAQPPPPA
+342 NPNANVPNVNPPNVNAPNVQAPTPPAVP
-356 PGPVPPPF
+356 PPPF
-364 PNMPNLPN
+364 P
-372 MHNMPPPPPM
+372 NMPPPPPM
-382 MAWGMP
+382 MGWAL

-394 PASLANLTTAE
+394 PASLASLTTEE
-405 LQRMEGNER
+405 LRRMEGNER
-414 RNIEARLQLLREIQ
+414 RNIEARLQLLMEIQ
-428 AMLDASVLL
+428 SMLDASVLL
-437 MQQYSTVVANLPQN
+437 MQQYSNVVSNQPANLSN
-451 NATVSTQTDIKIEV
+451 VATQTDIRR
-465 VNPPTS
+465 T
-471 ASASQAKSEPDVV
+471 EPSPEPSPVRVRADPEPV
-484 PTTSSYKPPA
+484 A
-494 VPSTSKAD
+494 STSKMSTYIATPGPSSRHDFEDMETSVNREISDAD
-502 LTDDASMQPD
+502 AEELRRRRLQ
-512 TTTDSTNRKRGKISE
+512 KF
-527 MPMRPQ
+527 
-533 SAYMMWLN
+533 SA
-541 SAREQIKLDNPGM
+541 
-554 KINDFAKKAGEIWK
+554 
-568 SMKDK
+568 
-573 TKWEEKAAK
+573 EK
-582 AKEQY
+582 
-587 AKDLESHNA
+587 
-596 RESGE
+596 

>member
-1 MKALLA
+1 MKALVA
-7 TVISLALTTV
+7 TVISLGLTTM

-129 SPVIGWLFHV
+129 SPVIGLLFHV

-190 KYVLHTI
+190 KYVLHAI

-330 LNVLRAPAPEPA
+330 LNVLRAPAPEAAGAAGPAPVHPGLAPHAHPGLAPHAHPGLAPHAA
-342 AAPAPPAAQPPPPA
+342 AAPPP

-364 PNMPNLPN
+364 PNMP
-372 MHNMPPPPPM
+372 PPPPM
-382 MAWGMP
+382 MTWGMP

-451 NATVSTQTDIKIEV
+451 NATVSTQTETRIEEL
-465 VNPPTS
+465 NKG
-471 ASASQAKSEPDVV
+471 SQEPSSQVKTEPDVV
-484 PTTSSYKPPA
+484 PTTSSYKQPSPI
-494 VPSTSKAD
+494 PSTSKTIV
-502 LTDDASMQPD
+502 TDDLSHMQPD
-512 TTTDSTNRKRGKISE
+512 TTTPVDTNR
-527 MPMRPQ
+527 
-533 SAYMMWLN
+533 
-541 SAREQIKLDNPGM
+541 
-554 KINDFAKKAGEIWK
+554 
-568 SMKDK
+568 DK
-573 TKWEEKAAK
+573 TDVDAADELRRRRLQK
-582 AKEQY
+582 FAMDK
-587 AKDLESHNA
+587 
-596 RESGE
+596 

>member
-7 TVISLALTTV
+7 TVSSLVLTTV

-149 HADFYFIHH
+149 QADLYFISH
-158 AYQFTASKGPSVQLV
+158 AYQVTISKGPSVQLV

-180 LIIMIVNILI
+180 LIIMIANILI
-190 KYVLHTI
+190 KYCLHAI
-197 DSRWEAPWESKA
+197 DSRWEAPWENKA
-209 AVLLYTELAIN
+209 AVLLYTDLAIN
-220 FLKVLLYIGFVAV
+220 FLKVLLYIGFVAI

-278 ATPAELAAAD
+278 ATAEELAAAD

-342 AAPAPPAAQPPPPA
+342 PAAAAPPPQDATPPPQA
-356 PGPVPPPF
+356 
-364 PNMPNLPN
+364 
-372 MHNMPPPPPM
+372 NMPPPMMGMGPMPMGMGIPGMPGMPGMPMGMGWAAPP
-382 MAWGMP
+382 P

-394 PASLANLTTAE
+394 PAALASLTEDE
-405 LQRMEGNER
+405 LRRLEGTER
-414 RNIEARLQLLREIQ
+414 RNVEARLLLLREIQ

-437 MQQYSTVVANLPQN
+437 MHQYSAVANLQN
-451 NATVSTQTDIKIEV
+451 SANVATQTDLSGEPAEV
-465 VNPPTS
+465 PKSAPTPWN
-471 ASASQAKSEPDVV
+471 EPDVAPGTSGSSSPRPPS
-484 PTTSSYKPPA
+484 PTPSS
-494 VPSTSKAD
+494 SKAVLAPTLRPAALD
-502 LTDDASMQPD
+502 TDREKTDADAEELRRRRLQKF
-512 TTTDSTNRKRGKISE
+512 T
-527 MPMRPQ
+527 
-533 SAYMMWLN
+533 
-541 SAREQIKLDNPGM
+541 LD
-554 KINDFAKKAGEIWK
+554 K
-568 SMKDK
+568 
-573 TKWEEKAAK
+573 
-582 AKEQY
+582 
-587 AKDLESHNA
+587 
-596 RESGE
+596 

>member
-7 TVISLALTTV
+7 TVISLGLTTV

-129 SPVIGWLFHV
+129 SPVIGLLFHV

-190 KYVLHTI
+190 KYVLHAI

-330 LNVLRAPAPEPA
+330 LNVLRAPAPEAGGA
-342 AAPAPPAAQPPPPA
+342 AGPAPAPAHPGLAPHVPHVAPTPPP

-364 PNMPNLPN
+364 P
-372 MHNMPPPPPM
+372 NMPPPPPM

-451 NATVSTQTDIKIEV
+451 NATVSTQTETRLEELNKESQE
-465 VNPPTS
+465 PTS
-471 ASASQAKSEPDVV
+471 QVKTEPDVV
-484 PTTSSYKPPA
+484 PTTSSYKQPTPI
-494 VPSTSKAD
+494 PSTSKTI
-502 LTDDASMQPD
+502 LTDDLSPMQPD
-512 TTTDSTNRKRGKISE
+512 TTTPVDTNR
-527 MPMRPQ
+527 
-533 SAYMMWLN
+533 
-541 SAREQIKLDNPGM
+541 
-554 KINDFAKKAGEIWK
+554 
-568 SMKDK
+568 DK
-573 TKWEEKAAK
+573 TDVDAADELRRRRLQK
-582 AKEQY
+582 FAMDK
-587 AKDLESHNA
+587 
-596 RESGE
+596 

>member
-41 SMAVMYLQAFI
+41 SMAVIYLQAFI
-52 LVLLVGK
+52 LVLLIGK
-59 LLRKIFFGQ
+59 VLRKIFFGQ

-139 RILTLLMLLA
+139 RILTLLMVLA
-149 HADFYFIHH
+149 HADLYFIHH
-158 AYQFTASKGPSVQLV
+158 AYQFTTLKGPSVQLV

-190 KYVLHTI
+190 KYVLHAI

-209 AVLLYTELAIN
+209 AVLLYTDLAIN

-278 ATPAELAAAD
+278 ATEAELAAAD

-330 LNVLRAPAPEPA
+330 LNVLRAPAPEQAAGAPPPA
-342 AAPAPPAAQPPPPA
+342 GVGAAGAGVGAAGAAAEAGAAPAPPNPHPAPPSPPPP
-356 PGPVPPPF
+356 GTTVPRPF
-364 PNMPNLPN
+364 PNI
-372 MHNMPPPPPM
+372 PPPPPM
-382 MAWGMP
+382 MAWGVP

-394 PASLANLTTAE
+394 PASLANLTVAE
-405 LQRMEGNER
+405 LQRLEGTER

-437 MQQYSTVVANLPQN
+437 MQQYSSVVNNLPVTN
-451 NATVSTQTDIKIEV
+451 STIGTQTEFQEKQEPIQVK
-465 VNPPTS
+465 T
-471 ASASQAKSEPDVV
+471 EPDVV
-484 PTTSSYKPPA
+484 PATSTNKQPSPT
-494 VPSTSKAD
+494 PSTSNEEFHPA
-502 LTDDASMQPD
+502 L
-512 TTTDSTNRKRGKISE
+512 STNEDITNCQR
-527 MPMRPQ
+527 
-533 SAYMMWLN
+533 
-541 SAREQIKLDNPGM
+541 
-554 KINDFAKKAGEIWK
+554 
-568 SMKDK
+568 DK
-573 TKWEEKAAK
+573 TDANAEELRRRRLQKFTMEK
-582 AKEQY
+582 
-587 AKDLESHNA
+587 
-596 RESGE
+596 

>member
-1 MKALLA
+1 MKAFLA

-129 SPVIGWLFHV
+129 SPVIGLLFHV

-190 KYVLHTI
+190 KYLLHAI

-342 AAPAPPAAQPPPPA
+342 GAAPAAAPHPAHAPHAPLAPHAPNAAPAPPPTA
-356 PGPVPPPF
+356 GPVPPPF
-364 PNMPNLPN
+364 P
-372 MHNMPPPPPM
+372 NMPPPPPM

-394 PASLANLTTAE
+394 PASLANLTVAE

-451 NATVSTQTDIKIEV
+451 SATVSTQTEATEEASRESSESPPV
-465 VNPPTS
+465 V
-471 ASASQAKSEPDVV
+471 KSEPDVV
-484 PTTSSYKPPA
+484 PTTSSYKQPSP
-494 VPSTSKAD
+494 VPSTSATITPP
-502 LTDDASMQPD
+502 LTEDSLMPQPD
-512 TTTDSTNRKRGKISE
+512 TTTSIDSNR
-527 MPMRPQ
+527 
-533 SAYMMWLN
+533 
-541 SAREQIKLDNPGM
+541 
-554 KINDFAKKAGEIWK
+554 
-568 SMKDK
+568 DK
-573 TKWEEKAAK
+573 TDADADELRRRRLQKFAMDK
-582 AKEQY
+582 
-587 AKDLESHNA
+587 
-596 RESGE
+596 

>member
-7 TVISLALTTV
+7 TVSSLVLTTV

-149 HADFYFIHH
+149 QADMYFINH
-158 AYQFTASKGPSVQLV
+158 AYQVTISKGPSVQLV

-180 LIIMIVNILI
+180 LIIMIANILI
-190 KYVLHTI
+190 KYCLHAI
-197 DSRWEAPWESKA
+197 DSRWEAPWENKA
-209 AVLLYTELAIN
+209 AVLLYTDLAIN
-220 FLKVLLYIGFVAV
+220 FLKVLLYIGFVAI

-278 ATPAELAAAD
+278 ATAEELAAAD

-342 AAPAPPAAQPPPPA
+342 PAAAAPPPPQDATPPPAA
-356 PGPVPPPF
+356 
-364 PNMPNLPN
+364 
-372 MHNMPPPPPM
+372 NMPPPMMGMGPM
-382 MAWGMP
+382 PMGMGIPGMPGMPGMPMGMGWAAP

-394 PASLANLTTAE
+394 PSALANLTEDE
-405 LQRMEGNER
+405 LRRMEGTER
-414 RNIEARLQLLREIQ
+414 RNVEARLLLLREIQ

-437 MQQYSTVVANLPQN
+437 MQQYSAVANLQN
-451 NATVSTQTDIKIEV
+451 SANVATQTDLAGE
-465 VNPPTS
+465 PAEAPTS
-471 ASASQAKSEPDVV
+471 AARPDAAPGPSGSGPGPSGSGPGPSGSGPGPVLSAR
-484 PTTSSYKPPA
+484 PPSPPPEA
-494 VPSTSKAD
+494 SKAPHAPTLRPAALD
-502 LTDDASMQPD
+502 TDREKTDADAEELRRRRLQKF
-512 TTTDSTNRKRGKISE
+512 T
-527 MPMRPQ
+527 
-533 SAYMMWLN
+533 
-541 SAREQIKLDNPGM
+541 LD
-554 KINDFAKKAGEIWK
+554 K
-568 SMKDK
+568 
-573 TKWEEKAAK
+573 
-582 AKEQY
+582 
-587 AKDLESHNA
+587 
-596 RESGE
+596 

>member
-7 TVISLALTTV
+7 TVSSLVLTTV

-129 SPVIGWLFHV
+129 SPVIGWVFHV

-149 HADFYFIHH
+149 QADLYFINH
-158 AYQFTASKGPSVQLV
+158 AYQVTISKGPSVQLV

-180 LIIMIVNILI
+180 LIIMIANILI
-190 KYVLHTI
+190 KYCLHAI
-197 DSRWEAPWESKA
+197 DSRWEAPWENKA
-209 AVLLYTELAIN
+209 AVLLYTDLAIN
-220 FLKVLLYIGFVAV
+220 FLKVLLYIGFVAI

-278 ATPAELAAAD
+278 ATAEELAAAD

-342 AAPAPPAAQPPPPA
+342 PAAAAPPPPHDA
-356 PGPVPPPF
+356 TPPPQ
-364 PNMPNLPN
+364 P
-372 MHNMPPPPPM
+372 NMPPPM
-382 MAWGMP
+382 MGMGIPGMP
-388 PPPPPR
+388 MGMGWAAPPPPPR
-394 PASLANLTTAE
+394 PAALANLTEDE
-405 LQRMEGNER
+405 LRRLEGTER
-414 RNIEARLQLLREIQ
+414 RNVEARLLLLREIQ

-437 MQQYSTVVANLPQN
+437 MQQYSAVANPQN
-451 NATVSTQTDIKIEV
+451 SANVATQTDLSGEPAEAPKSA
-465 VNPPTS
+465 PTP
-471 ASASQAKSEPDVV
+471 KTEPDVV
-484 PTTSSYKPPA
+484 PSTSSSGSPRPPSPI
-494 VPSTSKAD
+494 PSSSKASQAPTLRPAALD
-502 LTDDASMQPD
+502 TDREKTDADAEELRRRRLQKF
-512 TTTDSTNRKRGKISE
+512 T
-527 MPMRPQ
+527 
-533 SAYMMWLN
+533 
-541 SAREQIKLDNPGM
+541 LD
-554 KINDFAKKAGEIWK
+554 K
-568 SMKDK
+568 
-573 TKWEEKAAK
+573 
-582 AKEQY
+582 
-587 AKDLESHNA
+587 
-596 RESGE
+596 

>member
-7 TVISLALTTV
+7 TVISLGLTTV

-129 SPVIGWLFHV
+129 SPVIGLLFHV

-158 AYQFTASKGPSVQLV
+158 AYQFTAVKGPSVQLV

-190 KYVLHTI
+190 KYVLHAI

-330 LNVLRAPAPEPA
+330 LNVLRAPAPEAAAGAPGP
-342 AAPAPPAAQPPPPA
+342 AAPAPPLAGLAPHAAPAPPP

-364 PNMPNLPN
+364 P
-372 MHNMPPPPPM
+372 NMPPPPPM

-451 NATVSTQTDIKIEV
+451 NVTVSTQTETRIEELTKES
-465 VNPPTS
+465 PSTT
-471 ASASQAKSEPDVV
+471 QGKSEPDVV
-484 PTTSSYKPPA
+484 PTTSSYKQPSP
-494 VPSTSKAD
+494 VPSTSKTIVTED
-502 LTDDASMQPD
+502 TSPMQPD
-512 TTTDSTNRKRGKISE
+512 TTTPVDTNR
-527 MPMRPQ
+527 
-533 SAYMMWLN
+533 
-541 SAREQIKLDNPGM
+541 
-554 KINDFAKKAGEIWK
+554 
-568 SMKDK
+568 DK
-573 TKWEEKAAK
+573 TDVDAADELRRRRLQK
-582 AKEQY
+582 FALDK
-587 AKDLESHNA
+587 
-596 RESGE
+596 

>member
-1 MKALLA
+1 MKAVVA

-31 SIVYLTNSNP
+31 SVVYLTNSNP

-52 LVLLVGK
+52 LVLLAGK
-59 LLRKIFFGQ
+59 ILRKIFFGQ
-68 LRPAEFE
+68 LRAAEFE

-124 DYMER
+124 DFMER
-129 SPVIGWLFHV
+129 SPVIGWLFHI
-139 RILTLLMLLA
+139 RILSLLMLLA
-149 HADFYFIHH
+149 QADLYFIHH
-158 AYQFTASKGPSVQLV
+158 AYAFTATKGPSVQLV

-190 KYVLHTI
+190 KYVLHAI

-220 FLKVLLYIGFVAV
+220 FLKVLLYVGFVAV

-288 NECIICREEMHT
+288 NECIICREEMHS

-330 LNVLRAPAPEPA
+330 LNVLRAAPEAPPT
-342 AAPAPPAAQPPPPA
+342 PAPPPAAPAQPPPPPA
-356 PGPVPPPF
+356 QPRTLDELRTMIRF
-364 PNMPNLPN
+364 
-372 MHNMPPPPPM
+372 
-382 MAWGMP
+382 GMP

-394 PASLANLTTAE
+394 PASLATLSEDE
-405 LQRMEGNER
+405 LRRMEGTER

-437 MQQYSTVVANLPQN
+437 MQQYSNVVSNLPLN
-451 NATVSTQTDIKIEV
+451 CANVATQTDINRTE
-465 VNPPTS
+465 PSPEPTPV
-471 ASASQAKSEPDVV
+471 KVKTEPDVV
-484 PTTSSYKPPA
+484 PTTSTYEPTPG
-494 VPSTSKAD
+494 PSTS
-502 LTDDASMQPD
+502 TDDLNTAFDANM
-512 TTTDSTNRKRGKISE
+512 DSN
-527 MPMRPQ
+527 
-533 SAYMMWLN
+533 
-541 SAREQIKLDNPGM
+541 
-554 KINDFAKKAGEIWK
+554 
-568 SMKDK
+568 
-573 TKWEEKAAK
+573 
-582 AKEQY
+582 
-587 AKDLESHNA
+587 
-596 RESGE
+596 RESDADAEELRRRRLQKFSTEI